1 MGSERINNDNQSVGL
16 DLLSDIDRLTEG
28 LMENVIPSR
37 TLLNKLIND
46 EESDWSHFNY
56 GRPISSKGLA
66 KILRPYGVT
75 PLKQRNHNVYG
86 IEEIKDAI
94 ERYIGHTLQ

>member
-1 MGSERINNDNQSVGL
+1 
-16 DLLSDIDRLTEG
+16 
-28 LMENVIPSR
+28 
-37 TLLNKLIND
+37 LIND
-46 EESDWSHFNY
+46 EESDWSHFHY

-75 PLKQRNHNVYG
+75 PLKRRNHNVYR

-94 ERYIGHTLQ
+94 ERYIGHIL